1 MFAGTTG
8 ITHAEQGEELW
19 SMVDAWR
26 ISLTCRYSLS
36 RGFRGINATVYVG
49 YVNYV
54 DYYHE
59 F

>member
-1 MFAGTTG
+1 MSTG
-8 ITHAEQGEELW
+8 IIGIIHSEQGEGLW

-26 ISLTCRYSLS
+26 ISLTYRYSLS
-36 RGFRGINATVYVG
+36 SDFRGINATIYVG